1 MLLLRKQRK
10 EARNRIIYMIKIEE
24 YDNLALNQKEIT
36 YKEGDFNY
44 ITKDRNGNISKEI
57 KSIRYGGPT
66 VSVDS
71 NDRFKVEVKTSL
83 NSYSDIDKM
92 IKDLESLKSLMKEVG
107 LKDES
112 DPKIKEII
120 NKEERDK
127 EHLRNY
133 IKENNITNPVT
144 EALYLAE
151 LIEYRNGNVA
161 RPKWLTWD

>member
-66 VSVDS
+66 VNVDS

-127 EHLRNY
+127 EYLRNY